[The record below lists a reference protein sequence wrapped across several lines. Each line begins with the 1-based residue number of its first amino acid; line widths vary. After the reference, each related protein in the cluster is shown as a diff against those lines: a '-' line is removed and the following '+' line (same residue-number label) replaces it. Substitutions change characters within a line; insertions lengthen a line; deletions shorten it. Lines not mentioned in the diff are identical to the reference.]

1 MKKEEK
7 KILNFLNIYSNYPIK
22 ECEDKYNRFDAYNSI
37 SIIELKYRGKHYD
50 QTMIEFDKF
59 SYNHMY
65 SKLMDKKFMYIVRMQ
80 DFVYIFDINKLI
92 QENYNFNFG
101 WRNLPKTTEFKRKE
115 DVKKFVGYIDI
126 EKAIR
131 KFVM

>member
-1 MKKEEK
+1 MKKKER
-7 KILNFLNIYSNYPIK
+7 KIIALLNKHSKQPIR
-22 ECEDKYNRFDAYNSI
+22 ESEYEYNRFDAFSDLV
-37 SIIELKYRGKHYD
+37 IIELKYRGKYYD

-92 QENYNFNFG
+92 EENYNFNFN

-115 DVKKFVGYIDI
+115 DVKKLVGYIDI
-126 EKAIR
+126 KKAIK